1 MTEQLPRHDQARRE
15 ADGSEPHDMRA
26 PARLIA
32 SREGKSIEIACE
44 SAARAMQLAM
54 AMLHHS
60 DGIPDRIILDDD
72 SLSNLEARASRLVP
86 ATIYSRAL
94 AGGATAA

>member
-15 ADGSEPHDMRA
+15 ADGSEPHDMQA

-32 SREGKSIEIACE
+32 SRGGSGIEIECE

-60 DGIPDRIILDDD
+60 DGVPDRIVLGDGSEIGTVAIRQEYERTL
-72 SLSNLEARASRLVP
+72 
-86 ATIYSRAL
+86 AL
-94 AGGATAA
+94 GGFDER

>member
-26 PARLIA
+26 PARLLA
-32 SREGKSIEIACE
+32 SRGGADIEIACD
-44 SAARAMQLAM
+44 SAAGAMQLAM

-60 DGIPDRIILDDD
+60 DGIPDRIV
-72 SLSNLEARASRLVP
+72 LEDGSEIGAVAIRQEYERTL
-86 ATIYSRAL
+86 AL
-94 AGGATAA
+94 GGFDGQ

>member
-26 PARLIA
+26 PARLLA
-32 SREGKSIEIACE
+32 SRGGADIEITCD
-44 SAARAMQLAM
+44 SAAGAMQLAM

-60 DGIPDRIILDDD
+60 DGIPDRIVLDDG
-72 SLSNLEARASRLVP
+72 SEIGAVAIRQEYERTL
-86 ATIYSRAL
+86 AL
-94 AGGATAA
+94 GGFDGQ